1 MHAYVIIYLGA
12 LAFLFMLLSQNLL
25 GYKWKSQKPLRQ
37 LNLPLLFTAAGI
49 EMVSRLYSLV
59 KTGSGMS
66 ATHGKPFEFT
76 ARENLVSSFF
86 YSHFPNFPVSWYS
99 IRLFLILIFGI
110 VLAIAIARPAFSA
123 QLKPLLGPIGLI
135 AVGLG
140 VSAFVSLLSYLNGYW
155 ILSRQWVASM
165 ALCLLG
171 TVWLFA
177 SISRIIQQKSRAA
190 AVIFSFAITLALCLF
205 APNRVIEQARLL
217 GEYRLQTEQIAAEWS
232 GRSPADIS
240 QLWNEADVPNI
251 NIALGGSVWPVNA
264 CFFPVGRNCP

>member
-1 MHAYVIIYLGA
+1 MHAYVIFYLGA
-12 LAFLFMLLSQNLL
+12 LALLLMLLSQNLS
-25 GYKWKSQKPLRQ
+25 GYKWKSQEPLKQ
-37 LNLPLLFTAAGI
+37 LNLPLLLAAAGI
-49 EMVSRLYSLV
+49 EVLTRVPSVLQGGSRFA
-59 KTGSGMS
+59 GN
-66 ATHGKPFEFT
+66 PFEFT

-177 SISRIIQQKSRAA
+177 SISRIIQPKSRAA
-190 AVIFSFAITLALCLF
+190 AVIFSFAATLALCLF
-205 APNRVIEQARLL
+205 APNRVMEQARLL
-217 GEYRLQTEQIAAEWS
+217 GEYRLRTEQIAAEWS
-232 GRSPADIS
+232 GRSPAEIS